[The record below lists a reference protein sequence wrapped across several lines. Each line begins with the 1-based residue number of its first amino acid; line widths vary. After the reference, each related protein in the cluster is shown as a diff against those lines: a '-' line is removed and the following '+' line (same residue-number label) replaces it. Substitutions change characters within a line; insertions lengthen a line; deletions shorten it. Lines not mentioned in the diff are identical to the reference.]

1 MRSLTEI
8 KIFSELTTRRVL
20 FINEKHVFK
29 DGFKILGWMEKK
41 EKNVGHEKF
50 QKQEL
55 YILQYSRSDWRPS
68 GSSER
73 EYIFYA
79 K

>member
-1 MRSLTEI
+1 
-8 KIFSELTTRRVL
+8 
-20 FINEKHVFK
+20 
-29 DGFKILGWMEKK
+29 MEKK